1 MGDCSI
7 CCEKFNKSDHK
18 KINCNNC
25 TTEDTIVCRS
35 CAKRY
40 IMEQPTDPSCM
51 VCKVEWDTEFLME
64 NFTKK
69 FINGEFKKHKE
80 DYLLERQIALLPDTQ
95 EYAEK
100 LKMVSNLEKQ
110 IKDLYVK
117 KKKYQ
122 MEVKRITEQ
131 MSSIQNTIFEIK
143 NHKYKSTNKQ
153 FTHKCPMED
162 CNGFLNEKYECGMC
176 ENKICKHCFEK
187 LEEDHECNEEK
198 KETVAMIKKD
208 TKPCPKCGELIH
220 KISGCDQMYCIKCH
234 TAYSWRTGEIERGN
248 VHNPEYYRWMRENGQ
263 AIPRN
268 PLDVVYDPC
277 GNNLV
282 PYERII
288 ARMRIYFPATRNN
301 MYTYR
306 SRLNDTPETIKI
318 LNMHRLANHIIAY
331 HQNNNEN
338 MEITLRD
345 LRANFLLKN
354 IGRETFKI
362 KLQQI
367 EKKEDKTK
375 RLNNLWNVLYLVIF
389 EYMGKIV
396 EQALNVA
403 DGIEEINKIIKES
416 EKIRKYFNG
425 QSKIIG
431 RMYNS
436 VYPGINTEWISINN
450 WTDYVKSM
458 EKQGKEV
465 E

>member
-7 CCEKFNKSDHK
+7 CCEKFNKSNHK
-18 KINCNNC
+18 RINCKNC
-25 TTEDTIVCRS
+25 TTDDVIVCQS

-40 IMEQPTDPSCM
+40 IMEQPTDASCM
-51 VCKVEWDTEFLME
+51 VCKVEWDTEFLMN

-69 FINGEFKKHKE
+69 FINGEFKIHKE
-80 DYLLERQIALLPDTQ
+80 NYLLERQIALLPDTQ

-100 LKMVSNLEKQ
+100 LKMASNLEKQ
-110 IKDLYVK
+110 VIELNIK
-117 KKKYQ
+117 KKRFQ
-122 MEVKRITEQ
+122 LEVKRITEQ
-131 MSSIQNTIFEIK
+131 ISSIQNTIAEIR
-143 NHKYKSTNKQ
+143 NHKHKSTNKQ

-198 KETVAMIKKD
+198 KETVSMIKKD
-208 TKPCPKCGELIH
+208 TKPCPKCGELIY

-234 TAYSWRTGEIERGN
+234 TAFSWRTGEIERGK

-263 AIPRN
+263 VIPRD

-282 PYERII
+282 PYERLIN
-288 ARMRIYFPATRNN
+288 RMRIYFPAARINT
-301 MYTYR
+301 YTYR

-318 LNMHRLANHIIAY
+318 LNMHRLANHIGAY
-331 HQNNNEN
+331 YHNNNEN
-338 MEITLRD
+338 VEIIQRD
-345 LRANFLLKN
+345 LRAQYLLKN
-354 IGRETFKI
+354 IGRETLKV
-362 KLQQI
+362 KLQQL
-367 EKKEDKTK
+367 EKKDDKNK
-375 RLNNLWNVLYLVIF
+375 RFNNLWNLLNLVII

-396 EQALNVA
+396 DEDYTIE
-403 DGIEEINKIIKES
+403 DGIREIKKIIKES
-416 EKIRKYFNG
+416 EKIRKYFND

-436 VYPGINTEWISINN
+436 VYPGVNIEWISINN
-450 WTDYVKSM
+450 WAEYVKER
-458 EKQGKEV
+458 EKQGKET

>member
-1 MGDCSI
+1 MEDCSI

-18 KINCNNC
+18 RINCNNC
-25 TTEDTIVCRS
+25 VTDDVIVCRS

-40 IMEQPTDPSCM
+40 IMEQPSDPSCM
-51 VCKVEWDTEFLME
+51 VCKMEWDTEFLME

-100 LKMVSNLEKQ
+100 LKMVSNLEDQ
-110 IKDLYVK
+110 VKDLYLK

-122 MEVKRITEQ
+122 IEVKRISEQ
-131 MSSIQNTIFEIK
+131 MSSIQNTIAEIMNNK
-143 NHKYKSTNKQ
+143 FKSTNKQ
-153 FTHKCPMED
+153 FTHKCPIED

-187 LEEDHECNEEK
+187 LEEGHECNEEK

-234 TAYSWRTGEIERGN
+234 TAYSWRTGEIERGK

-263 AIPRN
+263 VIPRD

-282 PYERII
+282 TYERLITKL
-288 ARMRIYFPATRNN
+288 RIYFPVTNI
-301 MYTYR
+301 YR

-318 LNMHRLANHIIAY
+318 LNMHRLANHIQVY
-331 HQNNNEN
+331 NNNNNDNYEQ
-338 MEITLRD
+338 MESIKRN
-345 LRANFLLKN
+345 LRAQYLLKN
-354 IGRETFKI
+354 IDREKFKV
-362 KLQQI
+362 KLQQL
-367 EKKEDKTK
+367 EKKEEKRI
-375 RLNNLWNVLYLVIF
+375 RLNNLWNLIYLVIL
-389 EYMGKIV
+389 EYIGKIV
-396 EQALNVA
+396 DEDYTIE
-403 DGIEEINKIIKES
+403 DGKREIKKIVEES
-416 EKIRKYFNG
+416 EKIRKYFNN
-425 QSKIIG
+425 QCKIIG

-436 VYPGINTEWISINN
+436 VYPGVNIEWISINN
-450 WTDYVKSM
+450 WADYVKSM

>member
-51 VCKVEWDTEFLME
+51 VCKVEWDTEFLMN

-69 FINGEFKKHKE
+69 FINGEFKNHKE
-80 DYLLERQIALLPDTQ
+80 NYLLERQIALLPDTQ

-100 LKMVSNLEKQ
+100 LKMVGNLEKQ
-110 IKDLYVK
+110 VKDLYVK

-122 MEVKRITEQ
+122 MEVKKITEQ

-198 KETVAMIKKD
+198 KETVAMLKKD

-288 ARMRIYFPATRNN
+288 ARMRIYFPETRNN
-301 MYTYR
+301 TYIYR
-306 SRLNDTPETIKI
+306 TRFNDTPETIKI

-367 EKKEDKTK
+367 EKKDDKTK

-396 EQALNVA
+396 EQDLNVA

-436 VYPGINTEWISINN
+436 VYPGINNEWISINN
-450 WTDYVKSM
+450 WAEYVKSK